1 MTEFRE
7 QDLTGAR
14 FERVSLR
21 GASFTQV
28 FLNDAR
34 MRTVDFTGAQIRGS
48 LFNQSRMRGVELVD
62 VEIYGELQNVVV
74 NGVDIGPLVDAEL
87 NRRMPERARM
97 RPDDTDGFR
106 EAWAILERL
115 WEGTVVRARTFPE
128 AALHRSVDDEWSF
141 IQTLRHLNFASAAW
155 VGRMIL
161 GNASPWHQLDLPWDE
176 APGWDGIP
184 WDREARP
191 SLDEVLTVRRER
203 QAMVRHVMESLTDE
217 QLASTVTRTEPGWP
231 RMEDFPFKE
240 CLRIVL
246 NEEWEH
252 RLYAERDL
260 TSLEKGL
267 IMDIVLIAG
276 LWLNGSVWDD
286 IVSALPPATAPCR
299 SPPGQGDDLH
309 PPPSATRWQR
319 CSPPHPASEKPM
331 RWGIPPPAPWP
342 GWPPTRDRSRS
353 PKSPSSAASR
363 PPTGSPTPTS
373 SS

>member
-1 MTEFRE
+1 MSMTEFRE

-21 GASFTQV
+21 RATFTQV
-28 FLNDAR
+28 SLNNAS
-34 MRTVDFTGAQIRGS
+34 MHTVDFTGVQVRGAD
-48 LFNQSRMRGVELVD
+48 FNECRMRGVELVN
-62 VEIYGELQNVVV
+62 VEIYGELSNVVV
-74 NGVDIGPLVDAEL
+74 NGVDIAPLVDAEL
-87 NRRMPERARM
+87 NRRMPDRARM
-97 RPDDTDGFR
+97 RPDDPDGFR

-115 WEGTVVRARTFPE
+115 WEGTVTRARTFPE
-128 AALHRSVDDEWSF
+128 AALHRSIDDEWSF

-191 SLDEVLTVRRER
+191 ALDEVLTVRRER

-217 QLASTVTRTEPGWP
+217 QLASEVTHTEPGWP
-231 RMEDFPFKE
+231 RLENFPFKE

-260 TSLEKGL
+260 TAQEK
-267 IMDIVLIAG
+267 
-276 LWLNGSVWDD
+276 
-286 IVSALPPATAPCR
+286 
-299 SPPGQGDDLH
+299 
-309 PPPSATRWQR
+309 
-319 CSPPHPASEKPM
+319 EK
-331 RWGIPPPAPWP
+331 
-342 GWPPTRDRSRS
+342 
-353 PKSPSSAASR
+353 
-363 PPTGSPTPTS
+363 
-373 SS
+373 